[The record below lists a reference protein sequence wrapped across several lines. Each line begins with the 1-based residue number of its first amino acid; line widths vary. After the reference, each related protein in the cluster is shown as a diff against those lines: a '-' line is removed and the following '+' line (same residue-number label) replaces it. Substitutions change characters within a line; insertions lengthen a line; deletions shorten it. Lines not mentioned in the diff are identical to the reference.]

1 MGYIPDLVVGRELA
15 AGEVVEPL
23 AAVRSVQRIVLRN
36 EDNRLDPESMTP
48 HNCGRYDTVDS

>member
-15 AGEVVEPL
+15 VGVVEPL
-23 AAVRSVQRIVLRN
+23 AAVRSVQHIVLRN
-36 EDNRLDPESMTP
+36 EDNRLDPASMTP